1 MSGHVPSPSRERE
14 ILQVAARY
22 RNYPGVLT
30 VTNQHLTFTRRAS
43 PLTKRR
49 RTTLFLTLA
58 SISEVTTSGESMART
73 LMVRIHPPPE
83 AGPDE
88 FALTVDSPAH
98 VRDVILD
105 QVQRHRARAGGV
117 HENTSGTPS
126 VSVVIQSP
134 VVAAPPKIMVR
145 CPYCHTVYSELDAR
159 CPSCGGH
166 F

>member
-1 MSGHVPSPSRERE
+1 MPSPGREQE

-30 VTNQHLTFTRRAS
+30 VTNQHLTFTRRTS

-49 RTTLFLTLA
+49 RTTLFLALA
-58 SISEVTTSGESMART
+58 SIGEVTVSGESAAHT
-73 LMVRIHPPPE
+73 LVVRVHPPPE

-88 FALTVDSPAH
+88 FALTVDSPTH
-98 VRDVILD
+98 VRAVILD
-105 QVQRHRARAGGV
+105 QVQRQRARAGGF
-117 HENTSGTPS
+117 HGNTSGPPS
-126 VSVVIQSP
+126 VSVVIQTP

-145 CPYCHTVYSELDAR
+145 CPYCHTVYPELDAR